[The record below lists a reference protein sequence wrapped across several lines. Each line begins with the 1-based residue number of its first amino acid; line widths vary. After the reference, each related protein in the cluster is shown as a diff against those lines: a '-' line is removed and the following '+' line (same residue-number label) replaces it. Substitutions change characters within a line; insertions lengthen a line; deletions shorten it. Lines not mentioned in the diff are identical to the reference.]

1 MINNYFNAYFRVE
14 WGVYQGYEL
23 TDSWHRTQ
31 EALVSYAC
39 SPFFNLLTR
48 SINAIGVRSI
58 PTLHMI
64 LYVCRM
70 VHHLN
75 KSCLKGVLFECGYFF
90 YKNIKITFEMPNL
103 FCWQKNA
110 CIIIWTELVD
120 PFSIVFHT
128 PCHLPPSYNG
138 HLGLSSIYH
147 TPGLFLNGPR
157 VPCCVRIWNKSNQT
171 SLTHFMFI
179 LNIQFIFKLEL

>member
-103 FCWQKNA
+103 FCWQKKCMYNYMDGTCRPLLH
-110 CIIIWTELVD
+110 CISYSL
-120 PFSIVFHT
+120 PSPSIV
-128 PCHLPPSYNG
+128 
-138 HLGLSSIYH
+138 
-147 TPGLFLNGPR
+147 
-157 VPCCVRIWNKSNQT
+157 
-171 SLTHFMFI
+171 
-179 LNIQFIFKLEL
+179 